1 MKQKQFNFKQA
12 RWALKFVVYDFEIF
26 HQTNKINFV
35 DDFFKRSNYEKI
47 SKWNTKFL
55 FILQN
60 KLTLI
65 SKISITFNE
74 RKKLKNI
81 LNIVFLNVTK
91 NKTLSQNK
99 RKILKYLN
107 SMFQLIKM

>member
-12 RWALKFVVYDFEIF
+12 RWALKLVVYDFEIF